1 MAQEEASEMGQKLT
15 VTLDARQGPASE
27 NPGYTDAVIF
37 GGPAIHDYC
46 YKFSGGNGDNP
57 GDVKIKKDNKKAT
70 IDVELVADEAYYRIN
85 QVIIGNDPKGQF
97 KVKPPKDTSVTI
109 EDKNDELA
117 DGAYYCVILED
128 ISAGAN
134 GVLIACDPRI
144 YNVSETIM

>member
-1 MAQEEASEMGQKLT
+1 MAQEEASEMGQKVT
-15 VTLDARQGPASE
+15 VELHVKQGPASE

-46 YKFSGGNGDNP
+46 YLFSGGTGDDP
-57 GDVKIKKDNKKAT
+57 GDVKIKKDNNKAT
-70 IDVELVADEAYYRIN
+70 IDVELAEDSEFLRIK
-85 QVIIGNDPKGQF
+85 QVVIGNDPKGQF

-109 EDKNDELA
+109 EDKNDELT
-117 DGAYYCVILED
+117 DNAYYCVILED

-144 YNVSETIM
+144 SNVS